1 MQVGEDL
8 RDIVL
13 MMHQVRHT
21 HAARQFLRQGAIA
34 LAILPVLVSL
44 SASQP
49 EPLCGAARQ
58 LDQNKALVENFIL
71 NVLGARS
78 IEAAAKYLR
87 PDYIQHNP
95 GIPGGLAGFQD
106 YFRPRFAQASTTVRL
121 EILHVVAE
129 GDLVD
134 IHVRWFG
141 TNAAGKPV
149 DITEFDLFRVEGGL
163 IAEHWDAIGP

>member
-1 MQVGEDL
+1 
-8 RDIVL
+8 
-13 MMHQVRHT
+13 MMNRVPRPS
-21 HAARQFLRQGAIA
+21 AAGQFLRQGAVA
-34 LAILPVLVSL
+34 LAILTVLASVSL
-44 SASQP
+44 AQA
-49 EPLCGAARQ
+49 EPLPGTARQ
-58 LDQNKALVENFIL
+58 LDQNKALVENFFRD
-71 NVLGARS
+71 VLGARS

-106 YFRPRFAQASTTVRL
+106 FFRPRFAQASTTVRL

-129 GDLVD
+129 GDLVN

-141 TNAAGKPV
+141 TNTAGKPV
-149 DITEFDLFRVEGGL
+149 DITEFDLFRIEGGL

>member
-1 MQVGEDL
+1 MLTMKRVPRPCAVGEL
-8 RDIVL
+8 
-13 MMHQVRHT
+13 
-21 HAARQFLRQGAIA
+21 LRQCAVA
-34 LAILPVLVSL
+34 LAIVTVLAGASL
-44 SASQP
+44 AQA
-49 EPLCGAARQ
+49 EPRPGTAHQ
-58 LDQNKALVENFIL
+58 LDENKKLVENFFRE
-71 NVLGARS
+71 VLGARS
-78 IEAAAKYLR
+78 VEAAAKYLR

-106 YFRPRFAQASTTVRL
+106 YFRTRFAQASTTIRM

-129 GDLVD
+129 GDLVS

-141 TNAAGKPV
+141 TNTAGKPV